1 MIKLHARAA
10 EIFFRCAVLLPFYP
24 LKSIGEEGIIN
35 MDINMAQHISFI
47 ISIGGNKMNDLD
59 RLAVTSMRVLTADAI
74 QKAKSG
80 HPGMAIGAAPMAYT
94 LWKKM
99 RHDPGSPDWMGRD
112 RFVLSAGHAS
122 MLLYS
127 LMHIFGY
134 PVSMDD
140 IRDFRQLG
148 AKTAG
153 HPEYGNIPGIEA
165 TTGPLG
171 QGFAMAVG
179 MAIAER
185 HMAARFNREG
195 FNVIDNRTY
204 TLVGDGCMMEGVSAE
219 AASLAGTLGLGKLIA
234 LYDSNRIT
242 IEGSTD
248 LAFTED
254 VGKRFEAYGWQV
266 LEVAS
271 GEDMEAVSAA
281 IDEARAD
288 GSRPSLI
295 IVHTNIAEGTPKQ
308 GSNSSHG
315 SPLGED
321 NIRLYK
327 EKLGW
332 THPDFTVPE
341 EVYAYMAELR
351 KGFGREHNEH
361 SRMLC
366 EYKLRYPELYAELT
380 ARLEGSLLPDPDDP
394 AYWEFDDSAK
404 LATRKC
410 SEMML
415 TRLTAKLPDLIGG
428 SADLGP
434 SNLTY
439 MKAFA
444 DFSKDDPSG
453 RNLRF
458 GIREFAMAAVSNGM
472 ALYGGVRPYCATFL
486 VFADY
491 MKPALRLSS
500 IMGLNVLAVLTHDS
514 IGVGEDG
521 PTHQPIEQLDMLRA
535 TPNTYVFRPADGRET
550 AACYLAAIGLRAPA
564 VFALSRQNLPQ
575 LPGTGRGAMKGGYVL
590 SDCEGTPELILMATG
605 SETETALMARALLAE
620 KGRRVRVVS
629 MPCMELFDS
638 QPEEYRE
645 AVLPGSVRAR
655 AAVEALGG
663 MAWHKYLGLD
673 GALVSMKSFGASAPA
688 GKLFEKF
695 GFTPEAVAEVCEK
708 VLNNA
713 R

>member
-1 MIKLHARAA
+1 
-10 EIFFRCAVLLPFYP
+10 
-24 LKSIGEEGIIN
+24 
-35 MDINMAQHISFI
+35 
-47 ISIGGNKMNDLD
+47 MNDLD
-59 RLAVTSMRVLTADAI
+59 RLAVTSMRMLSVDAI

-80 HPGMAIGAAPMAYT
+80 HPGLAIGSAPMAYT
-94 LWKKM
+94 LWKNM
-99 RHDPGSPDWMGRD
+99 RHDPKCPEWLGRD

-140 IRDFRQLG
+140 IKDFRQLG

-179 MAIAER
+179 MAMAER

-195 FNVIDNRTY
+195 FEVIDNFTY
-204 TLVGDGCMMEGVSAE
+204 TLMGDGCMMEGVAAE
-219 AASLAGTLGLGKLIA
+219 AASLAGTLGLGRLIA

-254 VGKRFEAYGWQV
+254 VKGRFEAYGWQV
-266 LEVAS
+266 IEVSS
-271 GEDMEAVSAA
+271 GEDMEAVENA
-281 IDEARAD
+281 IAEARAEHD
-288 GSRPSLI
+288 KPSLI

-308 GSNSSHG
+308 GSASSHG
-315 SPLGED
+315 SPLGEE
-321 NIRLYK
+321 NIAVYK
-327 EKLGW
+327 QSLNWEY
-332 THPDFTVPE
+332 PAFTVPD
-341 EVYAYMAELR
+341 EVYAHMAELR
-351 KGFGREHNEH
+351 EGFYAMHAEHDKL
-361 SRMLC
+361 MAG
-366 EYKLRYPELYAELT
+366 YKAAYPELYAELT
-380 ARLEGSLLPDPDDP
+380 AWENGGLPFDIDDP
-394 AYWEFDDSAK
+394 ALWEFDESAK

-415 TRLTAKLPDLIGG
+415 TRLTERTPNLIGG

-439 MKAFA
+439 MKAFG
-444 DFSKDDPSG
+444 DFSKEDRAG
-453 RNLRF
+453 RNFRF
-458 GIREFAMAAVSNGM
+458 GIREFAMAAISNGM
-472 ALYGGVRPYCATFL
+472 ALYGGIRPYCATFL

-491 MKPALRLSS
+491 MKPALRLSAL
-500 IMGLNVLAVLTHDS
+500 MGLNVLYVLTHDS

-550 AACYLAAIGLRAPA
+550 AACYLAGMQLHAPA
-564 VFALSRQNLPQ
+564 VMALSRQNLPQ
-575 LPGTGRGAMKGGYVL
+575 LPGTGKEAMRGGYIL
-590 SDCEGTPELILMATG
+590 RDCEGEPLVILIASG
-605 SETETALMARALLAE
+605 SEVELAMKAAENMARD
-620 KGRRVRVVS
+620 RIRVRVVS
-629 MPCMELFDS
+629 MPCMELFDE

-645 AVLPGSVRAR
+645 SVLPHYIRRRV
-655 AAVEALGG
+655 AVEALGG
-663 MAWHKYLGLD
+663 MSWYKYVGLD
-673 GALVSMKSFGASAPA
+673 GKIVSMKGFGASAPG
-688 GKLFEKF
+688 GKLFEHF
-695 GFTPEAVAEVCEK
+695 GITAEAVESA
-708 VLNNA
+708 A
-713 R
+713 RLMIE